1 MSEVIVCELNLKGN
15 TKGHYTL
22 AADYSN
28 SSCEAEEQG
37 EGRTIA
43 SEQETSV
50 QGHHASAF

>member
-1 MSEVIVCELNLKGN
+1 MCELNLKGN